1 MLYDKHSKN
10 ILSPPIRVSSFPLP
24 FVPLSFFLKILRYE
38 LGQLYKAHHDSDQED
53 VALACGPR
61 ILTFF
66 LYLSD
71 VEEGITSY
79 NSFNLN
85 ELSGS
90 PLSSSTHFL
99 SLFHVFFSAFFVLIP
114 FFFPFFPS
122 SFSTKSFFL
131 YYWFWRRH
139 QYTHTHT
146 HTHTHTQCILTEL
159 LTFPLSSSPF
169 SF

>member
-1 MLYDKHSKN
+1 MLYDKHSKY

-24 FVPLSFFLKILRYE
+24 LVPLSFFLKILRYE

-71 VEEGITSY
+71 VEEGTTSY
-79 NSFNLN
+79 NLFNLN

-122 SFSTKSFFL
+122 SFSTKSSFF
-131 YYWFWRRH
+131 YNTDFDEGIN
-139 QYTHTHT
+139 THTHT
-146 HTHTHTQCILTEL
+146 MYFNWIAYLSLVLFSL
-159 LTFPLSSSPF
+159 LFLIHPQQ
-169 SF
+169 